1 MTRDIIS
8 VQYPM
13 IDNSQS
19 ILSSKIIKSSVTP
32 ANGVSIQKALA
43 NKNNTLMI
51 CIENTADNDTGLTL
65 KAGDNYPNSMLG
77 DLKVVVLSGSLLALQ
92 LQDIA
97 RFENKDGSI
106 NIDFDTDF
114 KGNIY
119 AMAKSTG
126 LNV

>member
-19 ILSSKIIKSSVTP
+19 ILSSKIIKSAVTP

-51 CIENTADNDTGLTL
+51 CIENTADSDTGLTL
-65 KAGDNYPNSMLG
+65 KAGDNYPNSMY
-77 DLKVVVLSGSLLALQ
+77 
-92 LQDIA
+92 
-97 RFENKDGSI
+97 F
-106 NIDFDTDF
+106 
-114 KGNIY
+114 
-119 AMAKSTG
+119 
-126 LNV
+126 

>member
-19 ILSSKIIKSSVTP
+19 ILSSKIIKSAVTP

-51 CIENTADNDTGLTL
+51 CIENTADSDTGLTL
-65 KAGDNYPNSMLG
+65 KAGDSYPNSMLG